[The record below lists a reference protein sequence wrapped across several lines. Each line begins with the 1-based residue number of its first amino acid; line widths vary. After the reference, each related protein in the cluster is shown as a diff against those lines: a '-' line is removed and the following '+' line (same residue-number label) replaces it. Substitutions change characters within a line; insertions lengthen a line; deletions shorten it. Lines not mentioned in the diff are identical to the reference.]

1 MQAII
6 DNPILTFTH
15 KTNRFQRIR
24 MGLGMISFSSQKSD
38 TKATKTSSVFF
49 YYHPGQLRRAIAQ

>member
-1 MQAII
+1 MNSMQAVI

-15 KTNRFQRIR
+15 KTNIFQRIR

-38 TKATKTSSVFF
+38 TKTTEKTCCGDQKF
-49 YYHPGQLRRAIAQ
+49 GD